1 MSSFQQKLWG
11 IWKCKKKKKKDI
23 PSRDKIINLNH
34 TQMLKSSGR
43 WFKIMMINMLK
54 ALMEKM
60 HSMQDQM
67 RIEHCEEISNG
78 ITYLLL
84 ELQKKMERIR
94 QKNYLKN

>member
-1 MSSFQQKLWG
+1 
-11 IWKCKKKKKKDI
+11 
-23 PSRDKIINLNH
+23 
-34 TQMLKSSGR
+34 MLKSSGR
-43 WFKIMMINMLK
+43 LFKIMMINMLK